1 VRVLVL
7 NGPNLNM
14 LGVREKRFYGTRS
27 YSELVEFIKQEGGA
41 KGHFRSGSP
50 IQLRG

>member
-1 VRVLVL
+1 MRVLVL